1 MYGDKIEMIM
11 NDILGIVQIISGL
24 AVIASVVYLARKVS
38 QTSKIVRAQ
47 FGHGLTSRLYERY
60 FLSAKD
66 KEFSRFLAK
75 DWSKDGMEDYE
86 YWRIT
91 LWINTILVDLF
102 DTYDQHRQNLIDSTH
117 LKMRVTLLKTGLMKT
132 KMGEPTWRI
141 WRESRDPEFVEWF
154 ENEFF
159 GRTLSA
165 LDEAT
170 NPEWERLNMKN

>member
-1 MYGDKIEMIM
+1 MMIID
-11 NDILGIVQIISGL
+11 NILGIVQIISGL
-24 AVIASVVYLARKVS
+24 AVIASVVYLAREVS

-66 KEFSRFLAK
+66 KEFAAFLSK
-75 DWSKDGMEDYE
+75 DWSKDSMEDYE

-102 DTYDQHRQNLIDSTH
+102 DTYDQHRQKLIDDTH
-117 LKMRVTLLKTGLMKT
+117 LKMRVTLLKTGLMRT

-141 WRESRDPEFVEWF
+141 WREARDPEFVEWF
-154 ENEFF
+154 EREFF
-159 GRTLSA
+159 GGPLAVT
-165 LDEAT
+165 DNET
-170 NPEWERLNMKN
+170 NIEWEQLNMKNR

>member
-24 AVIASVVYLARKVS
+24 AVIASVVYLAREVS

-66 KEFSRFLAK
+66 KEFSKFLAK

-86 YWRIT
+86 YWRVT

-117 LKMRVTLLKTGLMKT
+117 LRMRVTLLKTGLMKT

-141 WRESRDPEFVEWF
+141 WKEARDPEFVEWF

-159 GRTLSA
+159 GQKLSTI
-165 LDEAT
+165 DEAT

>member
-1 MYGDKIEMIM
+1 M
-11 NDILGIVQIISGL
+11 
-24 AVIASVVYLARKVS
+24 
-38 QTSKIVRAQ
+38 RAQ

-66 KEFSRFLAK
+66 KEFSKFLAK

-86 YWRIT
+86 YWRVT

-141 WRESRDPEFVEWF
+141 WKEARDPEFVEWF

>member
-1 MYGDKIEMIM
+1 MIM
-11 NDILGIVQIISGL
+11 DDVLGIEQIISGL
-24 AVIASVVYLARKVS
+24 AIIASVVYLAREVS

-66 KEFSRFLAK
+66 KEFSKFLAK

-86 YWRIT
+86 YWRVT

-102 DTYDQHRQNLIDSTH
+102 DAYDQHRHNLIDSTH

-132 KMGEPTWRI
+132 TMGEPTRRI
-141 WRESRDPEFVEWF
+141 W
-154 ENEFF
+154 
-159 GRTLSA
+159 
-165 LDEAT
+165 
-170 NPEWERLNMKN
+170 

>member
-60 FLSAKD
+60 FASAKD
-66 KEFSRFLAK
+66 KDFSRFLAK

-117 LKMRVTLLKTGLMKT
+117 LKMRVTLLKTGLIKT
-132 KMGEPTWRI
+132 KMGGGGSSDRSRAESVGRPPSNSKRI
-141 WRESRDPEFVEWF
+141 
-154 ENEFF
+154 
-159 GRTLSA
+159 
-165 LDEAT
+165 
-170 NPEWERLNMKN
+170 

>member
-24 AVIASVVYLARKVS
+24 AVIASVVYLAREVS

-66 KEFSRFLAK
+66 KEFSKFLAK

-86 YWRIT
+86 YWRVT

-132 KMGEPTWRI
+132 KMGEPT
-141 WRESRDPEFVEWF
+141 
-154 ENEFF
+154 
-159 GRTLSA
+159 
-165 LDEAT
+165 
-170 NPEWERLNMKN
+170 